1 MSFDVGSMILCY
13 FASGIG
19 TSYDFSKH
27 VLRVIAQRP
36 LTSHTYT
43 NLLSLLLVLLDS
55 TPSLYKPFPG
65 LRKVFGKMIYAKA
78 ILKK

>member
-19 TSYDFSKH
+19 TSYDVSKH
-27 VLRVIAQRP
+27 VLRAIAQRP
-36 LTSHTYT
+36 LTSHTYA

-55 TPSLYKPFPG
+55 TPFPG
-65 LRKVFGKMIYAKA
+65 LRKVFGKMIYPKA